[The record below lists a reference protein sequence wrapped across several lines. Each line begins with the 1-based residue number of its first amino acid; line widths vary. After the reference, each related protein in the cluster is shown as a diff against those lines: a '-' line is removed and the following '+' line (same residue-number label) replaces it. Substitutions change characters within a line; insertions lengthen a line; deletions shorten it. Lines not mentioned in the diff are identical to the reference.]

1 MTDKPQTATAAPEQW
16 GPLKIL
22 GHLAS
27 CEASEVYRAR
37 DPVLERD
44 VALKLF
50 HSRDEDEHQHLL
62 DEGRRL
68 SRIRHPNIIQ
78 VQGSACHDGQVGFW
92 MELVEGS
99 SLGELL
105 EERGPMSIATAI
117 DIGRHLCAAL
127 ETIHDAGLLYR
138 DIKLAN
144 VIRAKDGS
152 TRLMGFGPDL
162 GGAGVAPELLAG
174 DPPSRQ
180 SDIYALG
187 TLLKCL
193 TVGAPETEDEDNVIA
208 TQFSE
213 CLARATAQD
222 PAGRF
227 ASAKVFAMALTRA
240 GKEPPSRIRRIL
252 GISLILLLAAFVIM
266 QWPSQYRFESDLYR
280 VNPDQSWTQLADGA
294 AVGVGDRLV
303 LEVTTTVPMYVFV
316 FGEDVR
322 GNAWGLFP
330 LYDSGHVNP
339 LRANETHTLPAEGDD
354 APTWI
359 VTTAAE
365 LRRIHIVAFPEAV
378 PEFER
383 LTLGLPVPGVA
394 DISSAAVAPL
404 VRAARMLDE
413 EADFAIGVT
422 YRVIEL
428 HPPGS

>member
-1 MTDKPQTATAAPEQW
+1 MTDKPQTATATPEQW

-27 CEASEVYRAR
+27 CDSSEVYRAR
-37 DPVLERD
+37 DSVLDRD

-50 HSRDEDEHQHLL
+50 NTRDENEHQHLL

-78 VQGSACHDGQVGFW
+78 VQGSGCHDGQVGFW
-92 MELVEGS
+92 MELVEGT

-105 EERGPMSIATAI
+105 ETQGPMSIAMAI

-127 ETIHDAGLLYR
+127 ETMHDAGLLYR
-138 DIKLAN
+138 DIRLAN
-144 VIRAKDGS
+144 VIRVKDGG

-180 SDIYALG
+180 SDIFALG
-187 TLLKCL
+187 TLLKRL
-193 TVGAPETEDEDNVIA
+193 AAGTPEVNDDENIIA

-213 CLARATAQD
+213 CLAQATAQD
-222 PAGRF
+222 PAERF
-227 ASAKVFAMALTRA
+227 ASAQAFARALTRA
-240 GKEPPSRIRRIL
+240 GKEPPSRVRRIL
-252 GISLILLLAAFVIM
+252 GIGLILVMAAFVIM

-280 VNPDQSWTQLADGA
+280 VNPDQSWTGLADGA
-294 AVGVGDRLV
+294 TVGAGDSLV

-330 LYDSGHVNP
+330 LSDAGHANP
-339 LRANETHTLPAEGDD
+339 LQANETHTLPAEGDN

-359 VTTAAE
+359 ITAAAE
-365 LRRIHIVAFPEAV
+365 LRRIHIVALPEEV

-383 LTLGLPVPGVA
+383 LNRELPVPGEA

-413 EADFAIGVT
+413 DADFAIGVT

-428 HPPGS
+428 HPPDD